1 MQFAPEEPALRELY
15 SQAKGLRWNPETDIP
30 WERFDPAR
38 YSKETREAA
47 RRTWS
52 RRAWSVYPG
61 LTESTALL
69 IRFCLESGSLG
80 MDAKLFLSFRPAEEA
95 KQLEVCHLLA
105 EKLGGYESDPGDAGL
120 ARASNHPFAQ
130 AALDPD
136 VPVEA
141 LYTTPTVDAF
151 LRRVELGIAD
161 GGYVMITGD
170 PGTGKSA
177 ALRLLAK
184 RLESLRD
191 VVVGTVEH
199 PQSRTMDFY
208 RELGDLFSVPLQ
220 AHNRWGGFKS
230 LRARWTE
237 HISTT
242 LTRPVLIVDEAQEAL
257 TTVFT
262 ELRVL
267 ASKELDSRQ
276 LLCVV
281 LAGDGRLVERLRSPD
296 LLPLGSRIRR
306 RLVLEYAS
314 RDELLACLDHLLETA
329 GNPSLMTTE
338 LKATLADHA
347 AGNYRV
353 LMNLADELLM
363 TALDRELPRLDEKLY
378 LEAFGQP
385 APKKAAVGKK
395 R

>member
-1 MQFAPEEPALRELY
+1 MNPKLQALY
-15 SQAKGLRWNPETDIP
+15 SLKFNP
-30 WERFDPAR
+30 
-38 YSKETREAA
+38 
-47 RRTWS
+47 
-52 RRAWSVYPG
+52 
-61 LTESTALL
+61 
-69 IRFCLESGSLG
+69 
-80 MDAKLFLSFRPAEEA
+80 FR
-95 KQLEVCHLLA
+95 
-105 EKLGGYESDPGDAGL
+105 
-120 ARASNHPFAQ
+120 
-130 AALDPD
+130 PD

-141 LYTTPTVDAF
+141 LFTTPTVDAF
-151 LRRVELGIAD
+151 LRRVEMGIAD

-170 PGTGKSA
+170 PGTGKSV
-177 ALRLLAK
+177 ALRLLGK
-184 RLESLRD
+184 RLESARD

-208 RELGDLFSVPLQ
+208 RELGDLFGVPLQ
-220 AHNRWGGFKS
+220 THNRWGGFKS

-237 HISTT
+237 HIATT
-242 LTRPVLIVDEAQEAL
+242 LTRPVLIIDEAQEAL
-257 TTVFT
+257 TPVFT

-267 ASKELDSRQ
+267 GSKELDSRQ

-306 RLVLEYAS
+306 RLVLDYAS
-314 RDELLACLDHLLETA
+314 RDELLACLDHLLEAA

-338 LKATLADHA
+338 LKATLADHS

-363 TALDRELPRLDEKLY
+363 TAVDRDLPRLDEKLY

-385 APKKAAVGKK
+385 APKKPVAGKK